1 MSRSDWHQHIHS
13 AADVHH
19 GEPCIAGTRIP
30 VALIVGSLADGMSA
44 SDVMRE
50 YPQLELADIYAALA
64 SQYDLNDLA
73 GLLTMVTPRSV
84 RIRRGES

>member
-1 MSRSDWHQHIHS
+1 MRRIDLQERIQT

-44 SDVMRE
+44 SDVIRE

-64 SQYDLNDLA
+64 YAAD
-73 GLLTMVTPRSV
+73 SV
-84 RIRRGES
+84 RHELLVPLA